1 MVDPGIALLVFAAL
15 VALAAMVLWPRWGL
29 VARVGRLA
37 RSSERV
43 RLEDA
48 LKYLYHQESRN
59 LPFAPAGLAGVLEV
73 SRLRAVR
80 LVERLHELALVRVQ
94 GDRVTLT
101 DTGRE
106 YALRILRTHRLWERY
121 LADRTGVA
129 PGQWHEEAERQ
140 EHLLTAA
147 DAERLAARMGHPV
160 YDPHGD
166 PIPTAA
172 GQMPP
177 PRGRP
182 LAALPAGSRGV
193 ITHLEDEPR
202 EIYGQLLDA
211 GLSPGFAVEVE
222 EVGSNRVRFR
232 IGNRLHEI
240 PLLHAANVTVT
251 LDDEQAVE
259 EIAGGGWS
267 RTLADLAQGEEAPV
281 LGISP
286 ACQGTQRRRL
296 LDLGVV
302 PGTVVRAELA
312 SASGDPV
319 AYRVRGA
326 LIALRR
332 QQAAWVGV
340 GNGESHATRGAA

>member
-1 MVDPGIALLVFAAL
+1 VVDPGIALIVFA
-15 VALAAMVLWPRWGL
+15 VLAAVAALVLWPRWGL
-29 VARVGRLA
+29 VARAARLA
-37 RSSERV
+37 RTSERI

-48 LKYLYHQESRN
+48 LKYLYHQEARN
-59 LPFAPAGLAGVLEV
+59 LPFSPAGLAGVLEV

-80 LVERLHELALVRVQ
+80 LVERLQELALVRVQ

-101 DTGRE
+101 DPGRE

-129 PGQWHEEAERQ
+129 PGEWHEEAERQ

-177 PRGRP
+177 AQGRS

-202 EIYGQLLDA
+202 EIYDQLLDA
-211 GLSPGFAVEVE
+211 GLSPGFAVEVDE
-222 EVGSNRVRFR
+222 IGSNRVRFR
-232 IGNRLHEI
+232 IGTREHEI

-251 LDDEQAVE
+251 LDAEQTVE
-259 EIAGGGWS
+259 AIEGWS
-267 RTLADLAQGEEAPV
+267 RTLADLARGEEAPV

-312 SASGDPV
+312 SASGDPM
-319 AYRVRGA
+319 AYRIRGA

-340 GNGESHATRGAA
+340 GTGESQATRGAA

>member
-15 VALAAMVLWPRWGL
+15 VALVALAFWPRWGL
-29 VARVGRLA
+29 VARAARLA

-59 LPFAPAGLAGVLEV
+59 LPFSPAGLAGVLEV
-73 SRLRAVR
+73 SRLRAMR
-80 LVERLHELALVRVQ
+80 LVERLQELALVGVQ

-101 DTGRE
+101 DSGRE

-177 PRGRP
+177 AQGRP

-202 EIYGQLLDA
+202 EIYDQLLGA

-232 IGNRLHEI
+232 IGNRQHEI

-251 LDDEQAVE
+251 LEDERTVE
-259 EIAGGGWS
+259 AIEGWS

-319 AYRVRGA
+319 AYRIRGA

-340 GNGESHATRGAA
+340 GNGESAATRGAA